1 MDDFSRDGW
10 LREIAGNRPCQ
21 GTDLMI
27 PDDDPLWYDR
37 AEPDEP
43 LGPTVWILM
52 GAFVVG
58 EFAYK
63 LATGYLRTLRVGIV
77 MAFRDVKP

>member
-1 MDDFSRDGW
+1 M
-10 LREIAGNRPCQ
+10 
-21 GTDLMI
+21 T

-52 GAFVVG
+52 GTFALAVFVRN
-58 EFAYK
+58 
-63 LATGYLRTLRVGIV
+63 LAKTLVRTLRGGIGT
-77 MAFRDVKP
+77 AFHDVKPRFRRP